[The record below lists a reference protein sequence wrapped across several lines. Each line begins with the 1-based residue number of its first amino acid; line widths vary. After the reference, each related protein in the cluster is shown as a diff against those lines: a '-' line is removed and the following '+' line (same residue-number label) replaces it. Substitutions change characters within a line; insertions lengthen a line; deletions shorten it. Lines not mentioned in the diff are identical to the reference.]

1 MAKLFNG
8 KIAFASALQPT
19 GAQPL
24 DDRTVV
30 QSLVE
35 LLAADTF
42 VVNGASAAY
51 NGMIVSV
58 LDEQKSY
65 MLVNKDDIS
74 NEESWVAVGSG
85 NGSVAVETY
94 AEAVALA
101 TNDNIGQVIY
111 VKTKSSYDADGE
123 GEGEAVEYDAAPYI
137 VIGEGQLQK
146 LAAST
151 ASGNLDADVAELKT
165 KVADI
170 DSTVKTATADIEA
183 LKAIDHDAY
192 IAADALLKSELEG
205 AIADKVAQEAYDA
218 KVEELEGEIAKKVE
232 AVEGSRLMTDA
243 EGTKLAGIADG
254 AQVNV
259 IEKVKVNGAELT
271 VANADKS
278 VDITIPSAPVQGVVS
293 KDGQILTL
301 SEDGKLDTT
310 LKIAYVKATETEK
323 AQLRLQGVGDA
334 VISSIDATDFI
345 KDGMIES
352 VVLDGPKEGETGKK
366 YLAITWNLD
375 SGKEVIRL
383 DVSELFNPYTASN
396 GVALADGNFSLKLA
410 TDEQYLT
417 VTTDGLATTQALWDK
432 VTELDNAVLATAQS
446 GSTQALADAKA
457 YADANFDAKGAA
469 ASAETAAKAYADEN
483 FDAKGAAASAE
494 TAAKAYADATF
505 ITKEGFNEFEAEY
518 EEKLNGI
525 AAGAEVNVIESVKV
539 NGIDATIADKVAEV
553 KVDAK
558 DIELGEAIMNGE
570 EEKYAANAKIS
581 TVLQSIQES
590 IRGAIAGGVNSIS
603 SGDKA
608 ITVNSA
614 DANNPV
620 VTLNTEVSSD
630 ETVSNGHIE
639 IIKGDNGIYAA
650 MYYDGDDVE

>member
-123 GEGEAVEYDAAPYI
+123 GESEAIEYEAAPYI

-151 ASGNLDADVAELKT
+151 ASGNLDADVAQLKT

-170 DSTVKTATADIEA
+170 DGTVKTATADIEA

-192 IAADALLKSELEG
+192 KAADAALKGELEG
-205 AIADKVAQEAYDA
+205 AIAGKVAQEAYNA
-218 KVEELEGEIAKKVE
+218 KVEELESAIAGKVDVLE
-232 AVEGSRLMTDA
+232 DSRLMTNA
-243 EGTKLAGIADG
+243 EGDKLATIAEG

-259 IEKVKVNGAELT
+259 IEKVKVNGTELV

-278 VDITIPSAPVQGVVS
+278 VDITIPTAPVQGVVS
-293 KDGQILTL
+293 KEGQILTL
-301 SEDGKLDTT
+301 SEDGKIDTT
-310 LKIAYVKATETEK
+310 LKIAYVKATETEN
-323 AQLRLQGVGDA
+323 AQLRLQGVNDE
-334 VISSIDATDFI
+334 VISSIDASDFI

-352 VVLDGPKEGETGKK
+352 VILDGPKEGETGKR
-366 YLAITWNLD
+366 YLVITWNVD
-375 SGKEVIRL
+375 GSKDVMRL
-383 DVSELFNPYTASN
+383 DVSELFNPYTASD
-396 GVALADGNFSLKLA
+396 GIALANGNFSLKLA
-410 TDEQYLT
+410 TGEQYLT

-432 VTELDNAVLATAQS
+432 VNELDNAVLGTAQN
-446 GSTQALADAKA
+446 
-457 YADANFDAKGAA
+457 YA
-469 ASAETAAKAYADEN
+469 ASAETAAKAYADAN
-483 FDAKGAAASAE
+483 FDVKGAAASAE

-505 ITKEGFNEFEAEY
+505 VTKDGFNEFEAEY
-518 EEKLNGI
+518 EEKLNSI
-525 AAGAEVNVIESVKV
+525 ANGAEVNVIDAVKV
-539 NGIDATIADKVAEV
+539 NGIDATITDKVAEV

-570 EEKYAANAKIS
+570 EEKYAANSKIS

-620 VTLNTEVSSD
+620 VTLKTEVSSD
-630 ETVSNGHIE
+630 ETVANGHIE
-639 IIKGDNGIYAA
+639 IVKGDNGIYAA

>member
-30 QSLVE
+30 QSLVD

-65 MLVNKDDIS
+65 MLVNKDNIS

-123 GEGEAVEYDAAPYI
+123 GEGEAVEYDSAPYI

-151 ASGNLDADVAELKT
+151 ASGNLDADVAQLKT

-192 IAADALLKSELEG
+192 IAADA
-205 AIADKVAQEAYDA
+205 I
-218 KVEELEGEIAKKVE
+218 LEGEIAKKVE

-243 EGTKLAGIADG
+243 EGIKLAGIADG

-259 IEKVKVNGAELT
+259 IEKVKVNGTELT

-301 SEDGKLDTT
+301 LEDGTLDTT

-323 AQLRLQGVGDA
+323 AQLRLQGVGDT
-334 VISSIDATDFI
+334 VISSIDATDFV

-417 VTTDGLATTQALWDK
+417 VTTDGLATTQALWNK
-432 VTELDNAVLATAQS
+432 VTELDNAVLGTAQN
-446 GSTQALADAKA
+446 
-457 YADANFDAKGAA
+457 YAT
-469 ASAETAAKAYADEN
+469 SAETAAKAYAD
-483 FDAKGAAASAE
+483 
-494 TAAKAYADATF
+494 TTF
-505 ITKEGFNEFEAEY
+505 VTKNSFNEFEV
-518 EEKLNGI
+518 KLNSI
-525 AAGAEVNVIESVKV
+525 ANGAEVNVIDAVKV
-539 NGIDATIADKVAEV
+539 NGIDASIIDKVAEV

-581 TVLQSIQES
+581 AVLQSIQES
-590 IRGAIAGGVNSIS
+590 IRGAVAGGLNSVS
-603 SGDKA
+603 SSDKG
-608 ITVNSA
+608 IIVNSA

-620 VTLNTEVSSD
+620 VTLNTEVSND
-630 ETVSNGHIE
+630 ETVANGHIE

>member
-123 GEGEAVEYDAAPYI
+123 GESEAIEYEAAPYI

-151 ASGNLDADVAELKT
+151 ASGNLDADVAQLKT

-170 DSTVKTATADIEA
+170 DSAVKTATADIET

-192 IAADALLKSELEG
+192 KAADAALKGELEG

-323 AQLRLQGVGDA
+323 AQLRLQGVDDA
-334 VISSIDATDFI
+334 VISSIDATDFV

-352 VVLDGPKEGETGKK
+352 VILDGPKEGETGKK

-410 TDEQYLT
+410 TGEEYLT

-432 VTELDNAVLATAQS
+432 VNELDNAVLGTAQNYATS
-446 GSTQALADAKA
+446 AETAAKA

-469 ASAETAAKAYADEN
+469 ASAETAAKAYAD
-483 FDAKGAAASAE
+483 
-494 TAAKAYADATF
+494 ATF
-505 ITKEGFNEFEAEY
+505 VTKDGFNEFEAEY
-518 EEKLNGI
+518 EEKLNSI
-525 AAGAEVNVIESVKV
+525 ANGAEVNVIDAVKV
-539 NGIDATIADKVAEV
+539 NGIDATITDKVAEV

-570 EEKYAANAKIS
+570 EEKYAANSKIS

-620 VTLNTEVSSD
+620 VTLNTEVSND
-630 ETVSNGHIE
+630 ETVANGHIE

>member
-1 MAKLFNG
+1 
-8 KIAFASALQPT
+8 
-19 GAQPL
+19 
-24 DDRTVV
+24 
-30 QSLVE
+30 
-35 LLAADTF
+35 
-42 VVNGASAAY
+42 
-51 NGMIVSV
+51 
-58 LDEQKSY
+58 
-65 MLVNKDDIS
+65 MLVDKTKS
-74 NEESWVAVGSG
+74 TQEEGWIAVGSG

-123 GEGEAVEYDAAPYI
+123 GEGEAIEYEAAPYI

-151 ASGNLDADVAELKT
+151 ASGNLDADVAQLKT

-192 IAADALLKSELEG
+192 IAADAILKGELEG
-205 AIADKVAQEAYDA
+205 AIAGKVAQESYDAKVEELEGAIASKVAQESYDA

-232 AVEGSRLMTDA
+232 AVEGSRLMSDA

-323 AQLRLQGVGDA
+323 AQLRLQGVNDA

-410 TDEQYLT
+410 TGEQYLT

-432 VTELDNAVLATAQS
+432 VNELDNAVLETAENYAT
-446 GSTQALADAKA
+446 
-457 YADANFDAKGAA
+457 
-469 ASAETAAKAYADEN
+469 SAETAAKAYADAN
-483 FDAKGAAASAE
+483 FDVKGAAASAE
-494 TAAKAYADATF
+494 TAAKAYADANFDVKGAAASAETAAKAYADANF
-505 ITKEGFNEFEAEY
+505 DVKGAAASAETAAKAYADANFDVKGAATSAETAAKAYADANFVTKDGFNEFEAEY

-525 AAGAEVNVIESVKV
+525 ANGAEVNVIDAVKV
-539 NGIDATIADKVAEV
+539 NGIDATITDKVAEV

-620 VTLNTEVSSD
+620 VTLNTEVSSE
-630 ETVSNGHIE
+630 ETVANGHIE
-639 IIKGDNGIYAA
+639 IVKGDNGIYAA